1 MKLKLQ
7 IAIISLSILFP
18 MSGVMAEETVSG
30 SFSVAKPSTTKGVKD
45 WDDKIYVTQNVQK
58 CIQDNQFTDYFDSTF
73 ASAQG
78 NSEATYKVGTDA
90 GAPFA
95 ACNTEDS
102 EWTLHFKNSSGG
114 DDIGYVEFYSDSS
127 GNNSWK
133 IKNCIH
139 YQGYTISCPTSTQP
153 LSGADEGFNIN
164 FNHE

>member
-45 WDDKIYVTQNVQK
+45 WDDKISVTQNVKK
-58 CIQDNQFTDYFDSTF
+58 CIQDNHATGYFDSSF
-73 ASAQG
+73 SATG
-78 NSEATYKVGTDA
+78 SDATYYVGTDA

-114 DDIGYVEFYSDSS
+114 DDIGYVQFYSTS
-127 GNNSWK
+127 GTSNAWK
-133 IKNCIH
+133 VKEYKM
-139 YQGYTISCPTSTQP
+139 YQGYTLACPQTSS
-153 LSGADEGFNIN
+153 LIGADEAFNIN
-164 FNHE
+164 IDHD